1 MSKIISVTAFT
12 ALLTFFKMLSGFAIA
27 KVVAIYTGPTGMAM
41 LGQVQSVICLLYTS
55 DAADD

>member
-41 LGQVQSVICLLYTS
+41 LGQVQSVIAGLN
-55 DAADD
+55 